1 MQGAASTLHL
11 IDYQGQAHKIACS
24 KGGQQ
29 GDAFETVRFAIT
41 TFPSFGRVF
50 ARHTT
55 CTGAAICDD
64 VFIVAPLAE
73 GLVLAAELKQV
84 LKQDLDL
91 DVPKVTCFFSVYR
104 INFNQ
109 RRLGR
114 SCPRSFPKCSA
125 G

>member
-1 MQGAASTLHL
+1 
-11 IDYQGQAHKIACS
+11 
-24 KGGQQ
+24 
-29 GDAFETVRFAIT
+29 
-41 TFPSFGRVF
+41 VF